1 MKRRFIAASLA
12 TATALSLSVAPAH
25 ADIDDI
31 ELPMTSS
38 YESSSKRIDK
48 RLKDANASGNP
59 KEIVRAIDIASAFE
73 KFMQPSYD
81 NDLNNGYK
89 LGTTFDILW
98 GTGLA
103 VAILAAAGGYAYQN
117 GMIQLPF

>member
-25 ADIDDI
+25 ADI

-48 RLKDANASGNP
+48 RLKDANASGNS

>member
-1 MKRRFIAASLA
+1 
-12 TATALSLSVAPAH
+12 
-25 ADIDDI
+25 
-31 ELPMTSS
+31 MTSS

>member
-12 TATALSLSVAPAH
+12 TATALSLSVTPAH
-25 ADIDDI
+25 ADIGDI
-31 ELPMTSS
+31 ELSMTSS

-48 RLKDANASGNP
+48 RLKDAEASGNP

>member
-12 TATALSLSVAPAH
+12 AATALSLSVSPAQ
-25 ADIDDI
+25 AQVDI

-38 YESSSKRIDK
+38 YESSSKRIEK
-48 RLKDANASGNP
+48 RLDDANASGNP
-59 KEIVRAIDIASAFE
+59 KERVRAIDIASAFE
-73 KFMQPSYD
+73 EFMKPSVE
-81 NDLNNGYK
+81 NDMNNAYK
-89 LGTTFDILW
+89 IGTTFDILW

-117 GMIQLPF
+117 GLIKLPF